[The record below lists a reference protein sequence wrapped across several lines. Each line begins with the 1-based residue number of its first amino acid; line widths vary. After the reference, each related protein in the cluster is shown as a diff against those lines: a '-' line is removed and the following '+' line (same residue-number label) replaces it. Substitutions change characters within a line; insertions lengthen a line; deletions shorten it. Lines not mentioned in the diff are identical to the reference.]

1 MTTSSLARP
10 VRLHRPW
17 AARAAER
24 ITDAWASLTQR
35 VHAALERARERRRE
49 ARDLQAA
56 LELSEA
62 TLRDMGAPD
71 WLQARAESARAVR
84 RFERELLRV
93 EPRPSGL
100 RYL

>member
-1 MTTSSLARP
+1 MNTSTLVRP

-17 AARAAER
+17 AARTTER
-24 ITDAWASLTQR
+24 VLDVWAVLARHVQ
-35 VHAALERARERRRE
+35 AALQRARERRRE

-56 LELSEA
+56 VELSEA

-71 WLQARAESARAVR
+71 WLQARAESVRAVR

>member
-1 MTTSSLARP
+1 MNTSSLVRP
-10 VRLHRPW
+10 VQLHRPW
-17 AARAAER
+17 AVRTAER
-24 ITDAWASLTQR
+24 IVDAWAALAQR
-35 VHAALERARERRRE
+35 VQAALQRARERRRE
-49 ARDLQAA
+49 ARDLEAA
-56 LELSEA
+56 LELSET

-71 WLQARAESARAVR
+71 WLQARAESHRAVR